1 MNFTMRTF
9 TPIGQYRATFSDE
22 ESKRVAFSWWM
33 KLFVLL
39 VLEARLV
46 AVDQFRVLFG
56 SRLFPGTTIFLSS
69 LNVAVECGAEIP
81 KKLENKNTSLRRT
94 PAVSFG

>member
-1 MNFTMRTF
+1 MHTF

-22 ESKRVAFSWWM
+22 ESKHVAFSWWM

-46 AVDQFRVLFG
+46 AVDQFVFCSDLVYFPEPQSF
-56 SRLFPGTTIFLSS
+56 SRASTLLWNAAQRY
-69 LNVAVECGAEIP
+69 L